1 MSDHRHD
8 TTLGTRRRRAL
19 SLALAANGALLVVEV
34 GGGLAF
40 GSLAL
45 LADAAHLASD
55 VLALGIA
62 LAAQSLMERPA
73 SVRHTYGLM
82 RVEILGALANGTLLA
97 ALALFIGWEAVRRI
111 GAPEEVGGAG
121 VAFVGVVGL
130 GVNAASAWLL
140 ARTAGASLN
149 MRGAVAHMFADAAG
163 SLGAIVA
170 GVAVVL
176 WGAEWADPVVSLGIG
191 ALILWSAWRL
201 LRDTVHILLEGAPR
215 DLDARELEDAL
226 RSDPSV
232 EDVHHLHVWNIASE
246 TPALSAHVVLGGDT
260 TLHEAQEHGDRLK
273 AELAR
278 RYGIRHA
285 TLELECH
292 ACEPAS

>member
-8 TTLGTRRRRAL
+8 TLLGHRRRRAL
-19 SLALAANGALLVVEV
+19 WLALGANGVLLVVEV
-34 GGGLAF
+34 AGGLVF

-62 LAAQSLMERPA
+62 LGAQSLMERPA

-111 GAPEEVGGAG
+111 GAPEDVRGAG
-121 VAFVGVVGL
+121 VALVGAVGL
-130 GVNAASAWLL
+130 VVNLASAWLL
-140 ARTAGASLN
+140 ARTAGSNLN
-149 MRGAVAHMFADAAG
+149 MRGAVAHMSADAAG
-163 SLGAIVA
+163 SLGAVIA
-170 GVAVVL
+170 GVAVVV
-176 WGAEWADPVVSLGIG
+176 WGAQWVDPVVSLGIG
-191 ALILWSAWRL
+191 ALVLWSAWTL

-215 DLDARELEDAL
+215 DLDARDLEAAL

-246 TPALSAHVVLGGDT
+246 TPALSAHVVLVGET
-260 TLHEAQEHGDRLK
+260 TLHEAQQHGDRLK
-273 AELAR
+273 AALAR

-292 ACEPAS
+292 ACEPAP

>member
-8 TTLGTRRRRAL
+8 MLLGHRRRRAL
-19 SLALAANGALLVVEV
+19 WLALGANGVLLVVEV
-34 GGGLAF
+34 AGGLVF

-62 LAAQSLMERPA
+62 LGAQSLMERPA

-111 GAPEEVGGAG
+111 GAPEDVRGAG
-121 VAFVGVVGL
+121 VALVGAVGL
-130 GVNAASAWLL
+130 VVNLASAWLL
-140 ARTAGASLN
+140 ARTAGSNLN
-149 MRGAVAHMFADAAG
+149 MRGAVAHMSADAAG
-163 SLGAIVA
+163 SLGAAIA
-170 GVAVVL
+170 GVAVVV
-176 WGAEWADPVVSLGIG
+176 WGARWVDPVVSLGIG
-191 ALILWSAWRL
+191 ALVLWSAWTL

-215 DLDARELEDAL
+215 DLDARDLEAAL

-246 TPALSAHVVLGGDT
+246 TPALSAHVVLVGDT
-260 TLHEAQEHGDRLK
+260 SLHEAQQHGDRLK
-273 AELAR
+273 ASLAR

-292 ACEPAS
+292 ACEPAP